1 MKREEREAL
10 RAANTQRNLAQIAD
24 PEWRMIV
31 AQEYAV
37 AAQKARVR
45 YAEVL
50 RLRAVLEKRFAR
62 KKERSHA

>member
-1 MKREEREAL
+1 MTREERKAL
-10 RAANTQRNLAQIAD
+10 REANTQRNLAQMAD

-31 AQEYAV
+31 AQEYAF
-37 AAQKARVR
+37 ASQKARVR